1 AARLGSVAAIEQLSV
16 WGGGKSRRIGGPHPT
31 LPRRRGRAR
40 SDSTPCSLPQAGL
53 EAMRRL
59 APSRRR
65 GLGAMRRLA
74 PSPRAGESKRY
85 VALLPPAGGRTRSD
99 TSSCPSPHAEDSKR
113 YVVLPPPPP
122 AGEGWGGGRAG
133 ATQPASH

>member
-1 AARLGSVAAIEQLSV
+1 
-16 WGGGKSRRIGGPHPT
+16 
-31 LPRRRGRAR
+31 
-40 SDSTPCSLPQAGL
+40 
-53 EAMRRL
+53 
-59 APSRRR
+59 

-74 PSPRAGESKRY
+74 PPPRAGESKRY

-122 AGEGWGGGRAG
+122 AGEGRGGGRAG
-133 ATQPASH
+133 ATQPASHRSGTDPLNVLQRRFGILPRCASPTALPPSPRCLSCSPAPRMRSPWARSRSWVSTRT